1 MEVANC
7 FELCDKCTR
16 CFDECYCSGDRMAG
30 IVDAIQ
36 ESGLGGLDL
45 CSTAREWSRI
55 VLVCRV
61 PRGVDLSSN
70 SRGDRVMLKLW
81 FSWLF

>member
-1 MEVANC
+1 
-7 FELCDKCTR
+7 
-16 CFDECYCSGDRMAG
+16 MAG
-30 IVDAIQ
+30 VVDAIQ

-45 CSTAREWSRI
+45 RSTAREWSRI

-70 SRGDRVMLKLW
+70 
-81 FSWLF
+81 

>member
-30 IVDAIQ
+30 VVDAIQ

-45 CSTAREWSRI
+45 RSTARE
-55 VLVCRV
+55 
-61 PRGVDLSSN
+61 
-70 SRGDRVMLKLW
+70 
-81 FSWLF
+81 